1 MVSRNQ
7 VRLLGDEQIE
17 AIKKQMAADFE
28 TYSYET
34 AEILMNYYLEGNKS
48 ELMDAVITWVEG
60 AEDDVI
66 NQINT
71 ELAEDAFR
79 DGGFDG
85 IH

>member
-17 AIKKQMAADFE
+17 AIKKQMAADLE
-28 TYSYET
+28 KYPYET

-79 DGGFDG
+79 NGGFDG